1 MNNIANIF
9 IKRPVFATMLVVCL
23 IVLGVSSYMSLGL
36 DLFPNVD
43 LPTVTVSTTLKGAS
57 VEEVETS
64 VTKPIEEAVNTISGI
79 DVLRSVST
87 EGTSR
92 VIVEFLLEKDGEV
105 AAQDVRDKVSAVLS
119 KLPEGTDPPVVE
131 KFDVD
136 ASPIM
141 NVVVSGQRN
150 MQELTDIADKK
161 IKQELE
167 TMRGVGQVL
176 VVGGRKRAVNIY
188 VDARRMESYGIS
200 ITQVKRALG
209 AQNLELPGGR
219 VDQGSREM
227 VLRTMGRMES
237 AEQFA
242 DIIVADKEG
251 TPIYLKDIGRVEN
264 TFEEPRSLARQDGRN
279 AVVLVIRKQSGS
291 NTVEVIDGVKNRLG
305 ELAKVLPPDINTE
318 PIKDS
323 SLFIKRSI
331 KELKF
336 HLVLGAFLVCMVVF
350 IFMRDWRSTLI
361 VALSVPAS
369 LISTFT
375 MMRLMGFTINNMTLL
390 GLTLAVGVVIDDAV
404 VILENIFRHI
414 EEKGKPPMQ
423 AAMEATGEIA
433 LAVMATTLSLV
444 VIFLPIAFMYGIVGR
459 FFRSYGVTVATAIM
473 VSLVVAFTL
482 IPSLAARFLR
492 VKTDKLGGGEA
503 VAHKGVKD
511 SRWWKVID
519 GFYGS
524 VLGWSLKHRLTVT
537 ALTILVVFST
547 VPMMSMV
554 GKDFMPKDDQSE
566 FEVVITTPE
575 GFTLEQSSKAFAEVE
590 DRLRKLDGVRTVLTT
605 IGASDQGVTNGT
617 IYVGLTD
624 LEGRTSS
631 LFGYIKDKLMRRP
644 SHAYFTQFDVM
655 DKARA
660 VTGEY
665 PDLRVSVQPV
675 SLISGGGFRQTD
687 INFNL
692 RGPDLEKL
700 QEYSQK
706 MLEKMRETPGFTDV
720 DTTVSYRK
728 PELRV
733 NIDRE
738 KASDLGVRAE
748 DIASALRTLV
758 GGEQVTKY
766 KEGADQ
772 YDVWLRSELADR
784 EDEASL
790 SRLSIPSD
798 DGSLVRLSNLV
809 NFKEQLGPA
818 EIDRQD
824 RQRQITV
831 IANMDKGYAMSYG
844 VDKAKAIAAA
854 LDMPVEYKTD
864 FTGRAKVM
872 MQTFSNFFIAF
883 ILSLILMYIILA
895 SQFES
900 FLHPVTIMLALP
912 VSVPFA
918 VLSLILLGES
928 LNIYSIFG
936 MFMLFGIVKKNGILQ
951 VDYTNQLIAQGKPR
965 DEAIL
970 EANHTRLR
978 PILMTT
984 VTLIAGMIPIALG
997 KGPGASSRAAM
1008 AKVIIGGQTLCLLLT
1023 LVVTP
1028 VAYSFFDDIQR
1039 GRAWAVFRQRTAW
1052 LWSRLPGRRLAA
1064 EKVKADE

>member
-9 IKRPVFATMLVVCL
+9 IKRPVFATMLIVCL
-23 IVLGVSSYMSLGL
+23 IVLGISSYMSLGL

-43 LPTVTVSTTLKGAS
+43 LPTVTVTTTLKGAS
-57 VEEVETS
+57 VEEMETS

-79 DVLRSVST
+79 DVSRSVTT
-87 EGTSR
+87 EGISR
-92 VIVEFLLEKDGEV
+92 VIIEFVLEKDGEV
-105 AAQDVRDKVSAVLS
+105 AAQDVRDKVSGVLA
-119 KLPEGTDPPVVE
+119 KLPDGTDPPVVE

-141 NVVVSGQRN
+141 SVVVSGQRN
-150 MQELTDIADKK
+150 MQELTDIADKR
-161 IKQELE
+161 IKQDIE

-176 VVGGRKRAVNIY
+176 VVGGRKRAVNVY
-188 VDARRMESYGIS
+188 VDARKMEAYGIS
-200 ITQVKRALG
+200 ITQVKRAL
-209 AQNLELPGGR
+209 ASQNLELPGGR
-219 VDQGSREM
+219 VDQGSREL

-242 DIIVADKEG
+242 DIIVAEKAG
-251 TPIYLKDIGRVEN
+251 TPIFVRDIGRVEN

-279 AVVLVIRKQSGS
+279 AVTLVVRKQSGS
-291 NTVEVIDGVKNRLG
+291 NTVEVIDRVKQRLA
-305 ELAKVLPPDINTE
+305 ELSEILPPDIKTA

-336 HLVLGAFLVCMVVF
+336 HLLLGAFLVCMVVF

-361 VALSVPAS
+361 VAISVPAS

-375 MMRLMGFTINNMTLL
+375 MMRIMGFTINNMTLL
-390 GLTLAVGVVIDDAV
+390 GLTLAVGVVIDDAIV
-404 VILENIFRHI
+404 VLENIFRHI
-414 EEKGKPPMQ
+414 EEKGKTPMQ

-459 FFRSYGVTVATAIM
+459 FFRSYGFTVATAIM

-482 IPSLAARFLR
+482 IPSFAARFLR
-492 VKTDKLGGGEA
+492 VKTAKPGGDDG
-503 VAHKGVKD
+503 HGGQKGVSGAKG
-511 SRWWKVID
+511 SRWWMAID
-519 GFYGS
+519 GFYGGI
-524 VLGWSLKHRLTVT
+524 LAWALRHRLTV
-537 ALTILVVFST
+537 AVLTLLVVLST
-547 VPMMSMV
+547 VPMMKFV
-554 GKDFMPKDDQSE
+554 GKDFIPKDDQGE

-575 GFTLEQSSKAFAEVE
+575 GFTLDQSSKAFAEVE
-590 DRLRKLDGVRTVLTT
+590 DRLKGLRGVKTILTT
-605 IGASDQGVTNGT
+605 IGATDQANVTSGN
-617 IYVGLTD
+617 IYVGLID
-624 LEGRTSS
+624 QEKRKFS
-631 LFGYIKDKLMRRP
+631 
-644 SHAYFTQFDVM
+644 QFDVM
-655 DKARA
+655 DEARVIMA
-660 VTGEY
+660 DY
-665 PDLRVSVQPV
+665 PDLRVSVQPI

-687 INFNL
+687 INFNV
-692 RGPDLEKL
+692 RGPDLDKL
-700 QEYSQK
+700 NEYTGK
-706 MLEKMRETPGFTDV
+706 MLEAMRATPGFTDV

-728 PELRV
+728 PELRA
-733 NIDRE
+733 NIDRK
-738 KASDLGVRAE
+738 KASDLGVKVE

-772 YDVWLRSELADR
+772 YDVWLRAELADR
-784 EDEASL
+784 DDPASL
-790 SRLSIPSD
+790 ARLSIPTE
-798 DGSLVRLSNLV
+798 GGGLVRLSNLV
-809 NFKEQLGPA
+809 DFKEQLGPA

-831 IANMDKGYAMSYG
+831 IANMEKGYAMSYG
-844 VDKAKAIAAA
+844 VDKAKELAAK
-854 LDMPVEYKTD
+854 LNMPPEYKTD
-864 FTGRAKVM
+864 FTGRAKIM

-912 VSVPFA
+912 ISVPFA
-918 VLSLILLGES
+918 VLSLIILGES

-951 VDYTNQLIAQGKPR
+951 VDYTNTLIRQGMPR

-997 KGPGASSRAAM
+997 RGPGAASRASM
-1008 AKVIIGGQTLCLLLT
+1008 AKVIIGGQALCLLLT

-1028 VAYSFFDDIQR
+1028 VAYSFFDDVQR
-1039 GRAWAVFRQRTAW
+1039 GRAWAVFKERW
-1052 LWSRLPGRRLAA
+1052 RRLRGRPAVEA
-1064 EKVKADE
+1064 ET